1 MQMVQVAERA
11 LSESSSVLGD
21 DVPVAVSATARRGGP
36 VSRVFAAIIGHGYAG
51 PLILTILV
59 VAVQMAMVGRPL
71 RPLVWPVV
79 SLEVIVAISAIA
91 TAALAAPRGWA
102 MRDRFTMRLATTFS
116 VVAVNSVWFILTFP
130 GLSDGNASFGAG
142 LLTANR
148 AVSSVFALIDIW
160 VLPVGI
166 MLATTRRGGR
176 ASDASAIRHGSAF
189 AAMAIGGAS
198 IVWLS
203 EANLSAL
210 EAFDGP
216 LSTTGW
222 LLAHLSHFVVVV
234 ALVRLWPL
242 AGSVDNGPVGAST
255 RWLARA
261 LVWCLM
267 LRLASMIGA
276 ELDLERFSAGWYL
289 YRVAR
294 AAAFVSVNVALIVD
308 GWRLFRVERERMH
321 FSQELSCVLAGLG
334 AESDVK
340 HMYVTC
346 HEWLE
351 AVFGARVVRS
361 TTGAQ
366 TTGRLSLWPL
376 TCPDTGQALS
386 LVRIR
391 PFDEVER
398 SSAEAF
404 VQGARLSIDRARVSE
419 ASTRLKDE
427 FFTMI
432 GHELRTPLTAVRG
445 YAAVLQGNL
454 SAADATIG
462 ESREYVSR
470 LQTQAETLSGL
481 IEGMLVSSHFL
492 AGTNTMLPELFE
504 VREAVGR
511 AVEAHRV
518 AAAASGHVIS
528 FDGSS
533 DPTLVSAVPA
543 YVERVLGEL
552 ISNAISYTRS
562 GGTITVSVSPVRPG
576 ANGTASVPM
585 IACSVSDTG
594 PGIAIADQ
602 GHLFTPFFRAPGS
615 DARPV
620 RGAGLGLYM
629 AQRLSQLMHGEM
641 AVETSPE
648 TGSRFT
654 LLLPAWNR

>member
-1 MQMVQVAERA
+1 MLQIAKPGLAGTRAAFDSDVPIAIPGTTRRGSPAGRA
-11 LSESSSVLGD
+11 L
-21 DVPVAVSATARRGGP
+21 
-36 VSRVFAAIIGHGYAG
+36 AAIIGHGYAA
-51 PLILTILV
+51 PLLLAVLV
-59 VAVQMAMVGRPL
+59 VVFQMAMVGRPL

-91 TAALAAPRGWA
+91 TAALVAPRGWA
-102 MRDRFTMRLATTFS
+102 MRDRFTMRLATTFA

-130 GLSDGNASFGAG
+130 GLSDGNASAGAG
-142 LLTANR
+142 LLTSNR
-148 AVSSVFALIDIW
+148 SIASVFAVIDIW

-166 MLATTRRGGR
+166 MLATTRRDGR
-176 ASDASAIRHGSAF
+176 ASDASAFRHGSAV
-189 AAMAIGGAS
+189 AAMVICGGLVAW
-198 IVWLS
+198 IS

-222 LLAHLSHFVVVV
+222 LLAHLTHFAVIV

-242 AGSVDNGPVGAST
+242 AGSVESGPISAGT

-276 ELDLERFSAGWYL
+276 ELDLERFNAGWYA

-294 AAAFVSVNVALIVD
+294 AAAFASVNVALIVD

-340 HMYVTC
+340 HMYSTC
-346 HEWLE
+346 HKWLE

-361 TTGAQ
+361 ATVADATGK
-366 TTGRLSLWPL
+366 LSLWPL
-376 TCPDTGQALS
+376 TCPDTGQSLS
-386 LVRIR
+386 LVRNS

-398 SSAEAF
+398 SGAEAF
-404 VQGARLSIDRARVSE
+404 LQGARLSIDRARVSE

-445 YAAVLQGNL
+445 YAEVLHGNL
-454 SAADATIG
+454 SNADATVA
-462 ESREYVSR
+462 ENREYVTR
-470 LQTQAETLSGL
+470 LQLQAETLSGL
-481 IEGMLVSSHFL
+481 IEGMLDASHFL
-492 AGTNTMLPELFE
+492 AGTSTMLPGLFD

-511 AVEAHRV
+511 TVDAHRE
-518 AAAASGHVIS
+518 AAAVGGHVIR
-528 FDGSS
+528 FDPSVQ
-533 DPTLVSAVPA
+533 PALVSAVA
-543 YVERVLGEL
+543 AHVERIVGVLIG
-552 ISNAISYTRS
+552 NAISYTRP
-562 GGTITVSVSPVRPG
+562 GGTISVSVGPSRQG
-576 ANGTASVPM
+576 ADGASSAPM
-585 IACSVSDTG
+585 IACTVSDTG
-594 PGIAIADQ
+594 PGVAIADQ
-602 GHLFTPFFRAPGS
+602 EHLFTPFFRAPGS
-615 DARPV
+615 DAIPV

-629 AQRLSQLMHGEM
+629 AKRLVELMHGE
-641 AVETSPE
+641 VKFETSPE
-648 TGSRFT
+648 SGSRFT
-654 LLLPAWNR
+654 VLLPAWNR